1 MSVYNS
7 KKGAKKFVFTHDRK
21 NMLQE
26 IPYTDTI
33 NTNKELALF
42 RESIRGPKSQVYC
55 KFRSL
60 ILAQDGYPK
69 GCNVRGD
76 VIFDRMIDSFV
87 SINLTATMYSLNGEE
102 LDNDCIYWKV
112 SDKTR
117 SSNFFH
123 VNTLQTVSLQK
134 KSGMTFGFVFPKP
147 VEAIFSI
154 RFTITFG
161 VDNIQNYSIRP
172 FYLKASY
179 FRKNKEKNTITKE
192 INLITDDRIWLPK
205 LLKASET
212 TPFNVD
218 VDDQDFDFN
227 DLFDNDLHGYDLSEI
242 PPLHCYEILKDNV

>member
-7 KKGAKKFVFTHDRK
+7 TKGAKKFIFTHDRS
-21 NMLQE
+21 NLLQE

-33 NTNKELALF
+33 NKNKELASF
-42 RESIRGPKSQVYC
+42 RKSMSGPKKQVYC

-60 ILAQDGYPK
+60 VLADDGFPK

-76 VIFDRMIDSFV
+76 VIFDQIIDSFV
-87 SINLTATMYSLNGEE
+87 TINLTATMYSLNGEE
-102 LDNDCIYWKV
+102 LNNNCIYWKV

-123 VNTLQTVSLQK
+123 VNTSQTISLQK
-134 KSGMTFGFVFPKP
+134 KTGMTFGFVFPKP

-161 VDNIQNYSIRP
+161 VENIQNYSIRP

-179 FRKNKEKNTITKE
+179 FNKNKEKNTITKE
-192 INLITDDRIWLPK
+192 INLITDDRVWLPK
-205 LLKASET
+205 LLKSSTT
-212 TPFNVD
+212 TPFD
-218 VDDQDFDFN
+218 IDEDDNEFDFK
-227 DLFDNDLHGYDLSEI
+227 DIFDYDLYAYDLKEV
-242 PPLHCYEILKDNV
+242 PPLNTYELLNDNV